1 MNKIFIICAIAM
13 LSITAIAA
21 PFRPAFRPHRIH
33 RPVRS
38 HAVHRVHHPTP
49 KPHHHHHHRRH
60 HHCITAPIIA
70 GTLGYVIG
78 STIAHPSPVV
88 VTQPIVVRPTETTV
102 WEDGHYEDQLQPNG
116 TIVRVWV
123 PGRYVK
129 RIITP

>member
-38 HAVHRVHHPTP
+38 HAVHRVHHPMP
-49 KPHHHHHHRRH
+49 KPHHHHHKH

-78 STIAHPSPVV
+78 STIVRPSPVV